1 MAVPT
6 TGDLTTFLTSIGVT
20 APAAVDEAVILAT
33 ATAEF
38 EARTGRRK
46 FEGDSAATAVRY
58 TLQWPQGANVQ
69 LQISDVWAAPTVT
82 TGYSGTGTGTALTE
96 YTHYELLPLNWSTIG
111 RPVEAIRFN
120 DTPSIDSGAILVNA
134 KLGYAQT
141 MPSDVFQAILSKAA
155 ALVLT
160 QMAGESG
167 SVSDQ
172 KQGDRQVRYGQEAG
186 RATIDRLT
194 NAFEQT
200 VSRYIKVGY

>member
-20 APAAVDEAVILAT
+20 APASVDESVILAT

-58 TLQWPQGANVQ
+58 TLQWPQGKNIILEIQ
-69 LQISDVWAAPTVT
+69 DVWAAPSVT
-82 TGYSGTGTGTALTE
+82 TRYSGVGTGTLLTE
-96 YTHYELLPLNWSTIG
+96 YTDYELLPLNWATRV
-111 RPVEAIRFN
+111 RPIEAIRFIYTQ
-120 DTPSIDSGAILVNA
+120 DTRPGAILVDG
-134 KLGYAQT
+134 KLGFASS
-141 MPSDVFQAILSKAA
+141 MPSDVFQAILSRAA

-160 QMAGESG
+160 QMAGQYG
-167 SVSDQ
+167 SISDQ
-172 KQGDRQVRYGQEAG
+172 KQGDRQVKFSTEKDRS
-186 RATIDRLT
+186 TIDRLT